1 MERPVRSAVTYSRC
15 GCSRIGHATVRHTVR
30 KYWPSRPLERS
41 AQERAA
47 LTFAEAVTTMR
58 L

>member
-1 MERPVRSAVTYSRC
+1 VNSAVTHRC
-15 GCSRIGHATVRHTVR
+15 DCSRIGHATVRHAVR

-47 LTFAEAVTTMR
+47 LAFAEAVTTMR